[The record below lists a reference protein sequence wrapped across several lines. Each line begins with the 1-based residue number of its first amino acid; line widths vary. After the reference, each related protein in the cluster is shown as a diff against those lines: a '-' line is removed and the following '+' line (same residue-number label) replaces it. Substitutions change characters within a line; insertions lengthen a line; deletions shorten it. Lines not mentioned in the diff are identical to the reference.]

1 LTILVAIQLNLFMS
15 NLSKYLT
22 KKLFLFLTVYIIAL
36 AICYGTGLKDKF
48 SDAFRSNS
56 SSLFSSFG
64 DGGEINF
71 KKKKKDNATFDTV
84 AILTSKYQKQKA
96 RKDALQKGAKTME
109 IKTVDVPV
117 NYWSFASI
125 FFLFYLVLILA
136 TPIAWKS
143 KILPL
148 IVGFIVLYLFTIS
161 KIWIAM
167 LIRFSDFYERFH
179 VGIESE
185 TFLNVLKHFNN
196 IISFPIFGL
205 MLALIIWFVTC
216 FNKIDLKGINEIA
229 SNATMES

>member
-1 LTILVAIQLNLFMS
+1 MNNM
-15 NLSKYLT
+15 SKYLT
-22 KKLFLFLTVYIIAL
+22 KKLFLFLAVYIFAL
-36 AICYGTGLKDKF
+36 GICYGTGLKDKL
-48 SDAFRSNS
+48 SDGFRSNS
-56 SSLFSSFG
+56 SWMFSSFG
-64 DGGEINF
+64 NGGEIDF
-71 KKKKKDNATFDTV
+71 RKKKKDNATFDTV

-125 FFLFYLVLILA
+125 FFLFYLILILV

-148 IVGFIVLYLFTIS
+148 IVGFIILYIFTMS
-161 KIWIAM
+161 KIWVAM

-185 TFLNVLKHFNN
+185 TLLSFLKYFNN

-205 MLALIIWFVTC
+205 MLALIIWFFTC
-216 FNKIDLKGINEIA
+216 FSKIDLKGINKIVPTQ
-229 SNATMES
+229 NAIES